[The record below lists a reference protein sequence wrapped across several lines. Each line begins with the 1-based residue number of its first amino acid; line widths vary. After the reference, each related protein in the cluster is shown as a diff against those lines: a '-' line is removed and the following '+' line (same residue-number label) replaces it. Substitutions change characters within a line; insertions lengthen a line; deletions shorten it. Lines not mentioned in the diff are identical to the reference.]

1 MISANS
7 NMLHGTCYVENFDQT
22 FHIKYDIEKCLDNS
36 GKVASYYISTDAGYE
51 FSFNA
56 YKDDTDASV
65 IQLAE
70 TLIKSEWED
79 ENV

>member
-1 MISANS
+1 MFKN
-7 NMLHGTCYVENFDQT
+7 NMLHGICYVEHMDCT
-22 FHIKYDIEKCLDNS
+22 FYIKYNIEKEFDANR
-36 GKVASYYISTDAGYE
+36 VVSYYISTDCGYD

-65 IQLAE
+65 IELAE

-79 ENV
+79 ENI

>member
-7 NMLHGTCYVENFDQT
+7 NMLHGRCSVENFDQT
-22 FHIKYDIEKCLDNS
+22 FHINYSIEKEFSANR
-36 GKVASYYISTDAGYE
+36 VVSYYISTDVGYE